1 MLGTTAL
8 VSGNPMTVLDR
19 YFSGDRTA
27 LARLI
32 THVENREPGYHKVLA
47 RVFERCQGAY
57 RLGLTGPPGAGK
69 SSLVNR
75 LAGMLADQGRKI
87 GVIAVDPTSPFTG
100 GALLGDRVRMQS
112 LFGRENVFVRSMAT
126 RGAPGGLAAAT
137 RDVSVLLE
145 GFGFDVILVE
155 TVGVGQVELDVAS
168 VCDTVVVVFVPESG
182 DAIQAM
188 KSGLMEIADVFCI
201 NKADRPGAERVEA
214 EITAILD
221 IRRSVRA
228 PLADPK
234 APVWEPRVVST
245 VAIQGTGV
253 DALWG
258 MAEEHRRFHDADDP
272 NGHRRLRARSDL
284 VLALTELV
292 RTRLKA
298 DVLTSVSLDQAVDD
312 IVSGKADP
320 YTLARRLFG
329 RWRETAGTSPQDG

>member
-1 MLGTTAL
+1 
-8 VSGNPMTVLDR
+8 MTVLDR
-19 YFSGDRTA
+19 FFAGDPTA

-47 RVFERCQGAY
+47 RVFERCRGAY

-75 LAGMLADQGRKI
+75 LAGMLADQGRKVGI
-87 GVIAVDPTSPFTG
+87 IAVDPTSPFTG

-126 RGAPGGLAAAT
+126 RGSPGGLAAAT
-137 RDVSVLLE
+137 RDVGVLLE
-145 GFGFDVILVE
+145 AFGFDVILVE

-182 DAIQAM
+182 DGIQAM

-234 APVWEPRVVST
+234 APAVWEPRVVT
-245 VAIQGTGV
+245 TIAIEGKGV
-253 DALWG
+253 DTLWD
-258 MAEEHRRFHDADDP
+258 MAEEHRRFRDAADP
-272 NGHRRLRARSDL
+272 NGHRRMRARSDL
-284 VLALTELV
+284 VLALRELV
-292 RTRLKA
+292 RTRLEE
-298 DVLTSVSLDQAVDD
+298 DVLTSVSLDEAVDE
-312 IVSGKADP
+312 IVSGRADP
-320 YTLARRLFG
+320 YSLARRLFG
-329 RWRETAGTSPQDG
+329 RWRESTGHRHPQDG

>member
-1 MLGTTAL
+1 MI
-8 VSGNPMTVLDR
+8 SGSPMTVLDR

-75 LAGMLADQGRKI
+75 LAGMLADQGRKVGI
-87 GVIAVDPTSPFTG
+87 IAVDPTSPFTG

-112 LFGRENVFVRSMAT
+112 LFGRDNVFVRSMAT

-188 KSGLMEIADVFCI
+188 KSGLMDIADVFCI
-201 NKADRPGAERVEA
+201 NKADRPGAARVEA

-234 APVWEPRVVST
+234 APSVWEPRVVCT
-245 VAIQGTGV
+245 VAIEGTGV
-253 DALWG
+253 DALWSL
-258 MAEEHRRFHDADDP
+258 AEEHRRFHDADDA
-272 NGHRRLRARSDL
+272 NDHRRVRARSDL
-284 VLALTELV
+284 VLALIELV
-292 RTRLKA
+292 RTRLEK
-298 DVLTSVSLDQAVDD
+298 DVLSSVSLDRAVDE

-329 RWRETAGTSPQDG
+329 RWRESAEAGRPDDG